1 MLIAKHFLVT
11 SIFQT
16 EFRRIYNCLMED
28 DASSKVFILKKG
40 NVAIFVFACNLALQ
54 INFYKA
60 SRLRM
65 S

>member
-1 MLIAKHFLVT
+1 
-11 SIFQT
+11 
-16 EFRRIYNCLMED
+16 MED